1 MEDFTPA
8 AEMTGMYSCGP
19 TVYAFPHLGNMR
31 PYVFAD
37 TLRRAFRWKGIAVR
51 HVVNITDV
59 GHAVADTE
67 TGEDKLEVAAAR
79 ERRSVLDIAAFY
91 TDAFFVDIAA
101 LNILTADEYPR
112 ASAYVEQMIEFAAQL
127 EKDGFTYRLPSGLYF
142 DTAKDPGYGEL
153 AQMNAEGQLEAAR
166 LEYVEGRRRKTDF
179 ALWRAEEPGKRRVLR
194 WDSPWGWG
202 APGWHLECSV
212 MSMALLGEHF
222 DLHTGGVDHRE
233 LHHVNEIAQS
243 QAYLGDGQPWVRYW
257 LHNEFLQLGAMKMA
271 KSAGGAPRLADLT
284 EVGYHPLAYRL
295 FLLGGHYRSQLD
307 FTTAAMDAAQATL
320 RRLVARV
327 QPLRPLPVVETLAE
341 ATANVQDD
349 PVAQRYLDTID
360 AAIAAD
366 LGTPKILAALQMY
379 SCGPTVYAYQHL
391 GNMRAY
397 VFADT
402 VRRALRWKGVRVRHV
417 VNITDVGHA
426 VSDADTG
433 EDKMEVAAA
442 RERRSVLEIA
452 EFYTGAF
459 FDDLAALNIL
469 PADEYPRAS
478 AYVAQ
483 MIEFAVKLEHGGYTF
498 RLPSGQYF
506 DTSKDP
512 GYGELAQLTPR
523 ASWKR
528 PGSSRWRAAGARPT
542 SRCGG
547 PRSPASAGCCA
558 GSPRG
563 AGARPAGTWSAR

>member
-8 AEMTGMYSCGP
+8 AEVTGMYSCGP

-59 GHAVADTE
+59 GHAVADTD

-101 LNILTADEYPR
+101 LNILPADEYPR
-112 ASAYVEQMIEFAAQL
+112 ASAYVEQMIEFAAKL

-142 DTAKDPGYGEL
+142 DTAKDPGYGAL
-153 AQMNAEGQLEAAR
+153 AQMSAEGQLEAAR
-166 LEYVEGRRRKTDF
+166 VEHVEGRRRKTDF

-257 LHNEFLQLGAMKMA
+257 LHNEFLQLGNMKMA

-284 EVGYHPLAYRL
+284 EAGYHPLAYRL

-307 FTTAAMDAAQATL
+307 FTTSAVDAAQAAL
-320 RRLVARV
+320 RRLVARI
-327 QPLRPLPVVETLAE
+327 QPLRPLPAVETLAD
-341 ATANVQDD
+341 ALANTQDD
-349 PVAQRYLDTID
+349 PVAQRFIDTID
-360 AAIAAD
+360 AAISAD
-366 LGTPKILAALQMY
+366 LSTPKILAALQ
-379 SCGPTVYAYQHL
+379 
-391 GNMRAY
+391 
-397 VFADT
+397 D
-402 VRRALRWKGVRVRHV
+402 ALRSPA
-417 VNITDVGHA
+417 ITLDGLRTV
-426 VSDADTG
+426 
-433 EDKMEVAAA
+433 VAAA
-442 RERRSVLEIA
+442 
-452 EFYTGAF
+452 
-459 FDDLAALNIL
+459 DALL
-469 PADEYPRAS
+469 GLGLGTLDPADLDRRGAVGDVSAEERHAIEDLVADRIQARKERDWARAD
-478 AYVAQ
+478 Q
-483 MIEFAVKLEHGGYTF
+483 I
-498 RLPSGQYF
+498 R
-506 DTSKDP
+506 
-512 GYGELAQLTPR
+512 AQLDELGVQVTDTPD
-523 ASWKR
+523 
-528 PGSSRWRAAGARPT
+528 
-542 SRCGG
+542 G
-547 PRSPASAGCCA
+547 PVWQLR
-558 GSPRG
+558 
-563 AGARPAGTWSAR
+563 

>member
-1 MEDFTPA
+1 MSANHQLRLFNSLGRRMEDFAPA
-8 AEMTGMYSCGP
+8 AEVTGMYSCGP

-37 TLRRAFRWKGIAVR
+37 TLRRAFRWKGIGVR

-67 TGEDKLEVAAAR
+67 TGEDKLEVAAVR

-101 LNILTADEYPR
+101 LNILPADEYPR
-112 ASAYVEQMIEFAAQL
+112 ASAYVEQMIEFAAKL

-142 DTAKDPGYGEL
+142 DTAKDPGYGAL
-153 AQMNAEGQLEAAR
+153 AQMSAEGQLEAAR
-166 LEYVEGRRRKTDF
+166 VEHVEGRRRKTDF

-284 EVGYHPLAYRL
+284 EAGYHPLAYRL

-327 QPLRPLPVVETLAE
+327 QPLRPLPAVETLA
-341 ATANVQDD
+341 AAAGGAQDD

-366 LGTPKILAALQMY
+366 LSTPKILAALQ
-379 SCGPTVYAYQHL
+379 
-391 GNMRAY
+391 
-397 VFADT
+397 D
-402 VRRALRWKGVRVRHV
+402 ALRDPA
-417 VNITDVGHA
+417 ITPDGLR
-426 VSDADTG
+426 TI
-433 EDKMEVAAA
+433 VAAA
-442 RERRSVLEIA
+442 DALLGLGLATLDPGDLERRRAVGDLSA
-452 EFYTGAF
+452 EERRAISE
-459 FDDLAALNIL
+459 LV
-469 PADEYPRAS
+469 ADRTQARKERDWARAD
-478 AYVAQ
+478 Q
-483 MIEFAVKLEHGGYTF
+483 I
-498 RLPSGQYF
+498 R
-506 DTSKDP
+506 
-512 GYGELAQLTPR
+512 AQLDELGVQVTDTPE
-523 ASWKR
+523 
-528 PGSSRWRAAGARPT
+528 
-542 SRCGG
+542 G
-547 PRSPASAGCCA
+547 PVWQLR
-558 GSPRG
+558 
-563 AGARPAGTWSAR
+563 